1 MIGYLR
7 IKDAKSIYFWSLV
20 TGIVA
25 GLGAVLFSYA
35 LAYCEHLVFE
45 HLMGVQ
51 RSQSAGEIHFD
62 GSGVSSLNRW
72 FVLLIPAIGGL
83 LAGYVT
89 HRFCGEAIGTGT
101 DAMINAFHNN
111 EGRISGRVPLFKA
124 VATIFTLSSGGSA
137 GKEGPVSQIGAGFGS
152 TLARL
157 LGAGAR
163 ARRTMLLVGMA
174 GGLGAIFRAPL
185 GGAITAVETVYTEDI
200 ESDSLV
206 PAIIS
211 SVTAYLTITMIMG
224 PGTVFRVNDV
234 SLNDYRQIVI
244 YVLLGLLC
252 TALGWLFTRTFHRM
266 QDFFVGIRIHPILKP
281 AIGGLAVGMIG
292 LFFPEIL
299 GSGFGPVQE
308 AISGEM
314 GNLHGSDL
322 SLAWFFLSIAGL
334 KMIATSLTVASGGSG
349 GVFGPSLFIGG
360 MIGGFV
366 GALSAH
372 LFPMLSIS
380 IPAFV
385 LVGMGSFYGG
395 VASAPIAGMIMVCDM
410 IGSYALLP
418 PLMIVSIISVTL
430 SSRWSIYRGQVLN
443 RFKSPAHF
451 WDMNFESLENMPIEK
466 SFHSYRNIALVHN
479 SILLANLESLSVR
492 VQASDFVV
500 TDENGHYEGMI
511 SLRKV
516 RLLDEYS
523 HIRNLITVGDSTD
536 GSVPCLTPHD
546 SLGQALRIISER
558 EIDKVAIVDD
568 EKKVMGYLRYIDI
581 MSAYRT
587 GMRKTE

>member
-1 MIGYLR
+1 
-7 IKDAKSIYFWSLV
+7 
-20 TGIVA
+20 
-25 GLGAVLFSYA
+25 
-35 LAYCEHLVFE
+35 
-45 HLMGVQ
+45 
-51 RSQSAGEIHFD
+51 
-62 GSGVSSLNRW
+62 
-72 FVLLIPAIGGL
+72 
-83 LAGYVT
+83 
-89 HRFCGEAIGTGT
+89 
-101 DAMINAFHNN
+101 
-111 EGRISGRVPLFKA
+111 
-124 VATIFTLSSGGSA
+124 
-137 GKEGPVSQIGAGFGS
+137 
-152 TLARL
+152 
-157 LGAGAR
+157 
-163 ARRTMLLVGMA
+163 
-174 GGLGAIFRAPL
+174 
-185 GGAITAVETVYTEDI
+185 
-200 ESDSLV
+200 
-206 PAIIS
+206 
-211 SVTAYLTITMIMG
+211 
-224 PGTVFRVNDV
+224 
-234 SLNDYRQIVI
+234 
-244 YVLLGLLC
+244 
-252 TALGWLFTRTFHRM
+252 
-266 QDFFVGIRIHPILKP
+266 
-281 AIGGLAVGMIG
+281 
-292 LFFPEIL
+292 
-299 GSGFGPVQE
+299 
-308 AISGEM
+308 
-314 GNLHGSDL
+314 
-322 SLAWFFLSIAGL
+322 
-334 KMIATSLTVASGGSG
+334 
-349 GVFGPSLFIGG
+349 
-360 MIGGFV
+360 
-366 GALSAH
+366 
-372 LFPMLSIS
+372 
-380 IPAFV
+380 
-385 LVGMGSFYGG
+385 
-395 VASAPIAGMIMVCDM
+395 MIMVCDM